1 VRARSASGRGDGSTP
16 TIPRSPGSR
25 KDVAQRDDRLYI
37 ISTAPHTGF
46 DFVVDVKGQVVRLTV
61 APEDLIFDRPGK
73 IWFEGDVGPFSVPPK
88 ASDLARPGWSAF
100 VTAAKAAGRWH
111 LLEVGAVYP

>member
-1 VRARSASGRGDGSTP
+1 MAQRQRSLARRVQERTSLNATTGSTSSPPRP
-16 TIPRSPGSR
+16 T
-25 KDVAQRDDRLYI
+25 
-37 ISTAPHTGF
+37 HTGF